1 MHIISVTIFYY
12 LFKYA
17 WSRLAHARYGANDFE
32 KFSLN
37 FLNTVEVNIAKFL
50 LGLFYAIL
58 L

>member
-1 MHIISVTIFYY
+1 MHGHDSLMRVTVRMI
-12 LFKYA
+12 LK
-17 WSRLAHARYGANDFE
+17 